1 MAMILYKEGEGRER
15 GEGREWEGIGGE
27 GGRREG
33 RRWEG
38 EGRQGE
44 VGRGVFMMWSG
55 GCGSYSEC

>member
-15 GEGREWEGIGGE
+15 GVGREWEGIGGE

-38 EGRQGE
+38 EGRQGKGCVHDVE
-44 VGRGVFMMWSG
+44 WWMW
-55 GCGSYSEC
+55 